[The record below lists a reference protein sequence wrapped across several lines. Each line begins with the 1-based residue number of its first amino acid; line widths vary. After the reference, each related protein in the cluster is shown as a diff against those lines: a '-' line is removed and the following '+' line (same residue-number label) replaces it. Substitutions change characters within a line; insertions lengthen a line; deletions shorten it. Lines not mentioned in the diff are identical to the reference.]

1 MIGFTCRE
9 HIATVIATREP
20 ILCRRWI
27 PSFARTCTDCG
38 ALRDRWPS
46 ALRLLA
52 ALVSGSG
59 ERGGDIAKTV
69 RRMSEASAGFRARK
83 ARERVTS

>member
-9 HIATVIATREP
+9 HIATEIAGRTP
-20 ILCRRWI
+20 VLCPRWV
-27 PSFARTCTDCG
+27 PGFARACCDCG
-38 ALRDRWPS
+38 APS
-46 ALRLLA
+46 YRGS
-52 ALVSGSG
+52 ALVSRILAGTAFDG
-59 ERGGDIAKTV
+59 LRGGNVATTV